1 MRVKTKDAGL
11 RVGLPHPLVVQGL
24 VVFLLHHVCVEA
36 FVVHPRVLHGVI
48 PRPWRDVLLGGV
60 LVGVLVRMLVGMLV
74 GVLDGMLVGV
84 LAGMLVGVLARVLI
98 RMLIRML
105 TGMGLIGHLLHLMLL
120 TRVLTRLLADS
131 EVHLLT
137 RMQLLGR
144 VSLTHVLA
152 LTAVRRP

>member
-1 MRVKTKDAGL
+1 M
-11 RVGLPHPLVVQGL
+11 
-24 VVFLLHHVCVEA
+24 
-36 FVVHPRVLHGVI
+36 
-48 PRPWRDVLLGGV
+48 GGV

-74 GVLDGMLVGV
+74 RVLVHMLVGM

-105 TGMGLIGHLLHLMLL
+105 TGVGLIRHLLHLKLL
-120 TRVLTRLLADS
+120 TRVLAGLLTDS
-131 EVHLLT
+131 GVHLLT

-152 LTAVRRP
+152 LAAVRRS